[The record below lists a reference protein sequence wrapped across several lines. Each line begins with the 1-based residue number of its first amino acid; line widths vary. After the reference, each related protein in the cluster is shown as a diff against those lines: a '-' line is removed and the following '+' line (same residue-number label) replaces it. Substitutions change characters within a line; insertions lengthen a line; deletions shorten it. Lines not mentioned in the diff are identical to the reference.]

1 MRPIRTMGD
10 WGSGCCLAGGD
21 SYGASLSSS
30 SSSAASLS
38 GATDVSNGANYGGT
52 QYGPGSLV
60 NLINKNASGANLS
73 TPVIIAV
80 IIGAVLLLYFLKRK

>member
-1 MRPIRTMGD
+1 MRPANCRG
-10 WGSGCCLAGGD
+10 GFANGVLHASGD

-80 IIGAVLLLYFLKRK
+80 IIGAVLLLYFLKRR